1 MPEETDPYYIIGFAD
16 YVFIGSTLSDGTSV
30 TLPNGNKRLEYD
42 ISVSECLK
50 GNLAKKMAQYKFL
63 CEIQNPAWSDPRQQS
78 PLTRPAA
85 AIRH

>member
-1 MPEETDPYYIIGFAD
+1 MMELLMVNRKNTI
-16 YVFIGSTLSDGTSV
+16 TS
-30 TLPNGNKRLEYD
+30 
-42 ISVSECLK
+42 SM
-50 GNLAKKMAQYKFL
+50 AAFFKKKAQYKFL

>member
-1 MPEETDPYYIIGFAD
+1 MPILQQILLIVCA
-16 YVFIGSTLSDGTSV
+16 TLSDPVLLNAARIRAGAFTRNNGK
-30 TLPNGNKRLEYD
+30 LPFWTMMELLMVNRK
-42 ISVSECLK
+42 
-50 GNLAKKMAQYKFL
+50 AQYKFL

>member
-1 MPEETDPYYIIGFAD
+1 MN
-16 YVFIGSTLSDGTSV
+16 TLSTAIPLDSKILLLHIIICFFLRETQV
-30 TLPNGNKRLEYD
+30 LQHKI
-42 ISVSECLK
+42 ISRA
-50 GNLAKKMAQYKFL
+50 GIHQAQYKFL

>member
-1 MPEETDPYYIIGFAD
+1 MMELLM
-16 YVFIGSTLSDGTSV
+16 V
-30 TLPNGNKRLEYD
+30 NRK
-42 ISVSECLK
+42 
-50 GNLAKKMAQYKFL
+50 AQYKFL